1 MFFMACN
8 EAQKKPFYITMQID
22 KQHPS
27 PPQVPQAQVPQA
39 QAQVPQTASRTE
51 SQTASVVIAALYQFV
66 RLPHFAA
73 LQPRLKLACR
83 KANICGTILLA
94 PEGINGTIA
103 GPYEG
108 MQAVLDF
115 LHAEKTFDNLE
126 IKYAFA
132 ASQPFH
138 RMKVRLKKEIVTFGC
153 PTIDPQKNVGTYV
166 EPQDWN
172 KLISEPSTLV
182 IDTRN
187 MYEIAIGTF
196 PQAHNP
202 QTSNF
207 REFAAYVDEKLA
219 PFIKQKKPKK
229 IAMFCTGGIRCEKAT
244 SYLKQKGFAHV
255 YHLKG
260 GILRYLETVPQSESL
275 WQGECF
281 VFDGRVSVGHGLETG
296 QYDMCHACRMP
307 ITQAD
312 KQHKTYQQGISCPQ
326 CYGTHSATQIK
337 RFSDRQKQVELA
349 KQRGTQH
356 IGTNG
361 A

>member
-1 MFFMACN
+1 M
-8 EAQKKPFYITMQID
+8 MQTD
-22 KQHPS
+22 KQHS
-27 PPQVPQAQVPQA
+27 PLAQSLAGGQAYGMPA
-39 QAQVPQTASRTE
+39 LPQTMAQDAPQTE
-51 SQTASVVIAALYQFV
+51 SQAQPVLIATLYQFV
-66 RLPHFAA
+66 RLPYFAT

-83 KANICGTILLA
+83 KADIRGTILLA

-108 MQAVLDF
+108 MRAVLDF

-138 RMKVRLKKEIVTFGC
+138 RMKVRLKKEIVTLGC
-153 PTIDPQKNVGTYV
+153 ATIDPQENVGTYV
-166 EPQDWN
+166 EPQNWN

-202 QTSNF
+202 QTSSF

-244 SYLKQKGFAHV
+244 SYLKEKGFAHV

-281 VFDGRVSVGHGLETG
+281 VFDGRVSVGHGLQKG
-296 QYDMCHACRMP
+296 AYDMCHACRMP

-312 KQHKTYQQGISCPQ
+312 KQHKTYQQGMSCPK
-326 CYGTHSATQIK
+326 CYGTHSEAQIK

-356 IGTNG
+356 IGPNSANG
-361 A
+361 V